1 MRHAASSV
9 PGPSKS
15 VGSRQA
21 HESADVALCP
31 RQARLRIDGE
41 LFVSWSTRNA
51 ALIAALVRRR
61 RNALHGVEVIDAAAI
76 VLLTRRRRRPV
87 SSWRFFAR
95 ARAAQARRVDEIIKE
110 ADAINQRV
118 DAVVSPPRSS
128 RTGDV
133 MTRGLLVTGRGP
145 TWLLVYRPRKIVSVK
160 SSAGY
165 SDSWSLR
172 HILRSIQRVTA
183 SLARHR
189 RDAVW
194 DKDTCTRRF
203 QVMPFRDPALFE
215 QFNCKPLNAA
225 AAPDASVPIT
235 PGETEEAPKNR
246 RLSRFN
252 EL

>member
-1 MRHAASSV
+1 MRRTSAPRLRNVSRHAVDVVRCARCIRFHDGRAHGPSSRHETDMRHAASSV

-21 HESADVALCP
+21 HHESADVALCP
-31 RQARLRIDGE
+31 RQARLRIDRE

-51 ALIAALVRRR
+51 ALIAALVQRR
-61 RNALHGVEVIDAAAI
+61 RNALHSVEVIDAAAI

-133 MTRGLLVTGRGP
+133 ITRGLLYLAISGTLPRGARGAGSG
-145 TWLLVYRPRKIVSVK
+145 LVARGSRRPR
-160 SSAGY
+160 A
-165 SDSWSLR
+165 
-172 HILRSIQRVTA
+172 
-183 SLARHR
+183 
-189 RDAVW
+189 
-194 DKDTCTRRF
+194 
-203 QVMPFRDPALFE
+203 
-215 QFNCKPLNAA
+215 KP
-225 AAPDASVPIT
+225 V
-235 PGETEEAPKNR
+235 G
-246 RLSRFN
+246 
-252 EL
+252 

>member
-51 ALIAALVRRR
+51 ALIAALVQRR

-76 VLLTRRRRRPV
+76 VLLTRRRSRPV

-95 ARAAQARRVDEIIKE
+95 ARAAQDWRVDEIIRE

-118 DAVVSPPRSS
+118 DVVVSPPRSS

-133 MTRGLLVTGRGP
+133 ITTRGLLLFG
-145 TWLLVYRPRKIVSVK
+145 
-160 SSAGY
+160 
-165 SDSWSLR
+165 DSWYASKGA
-172 HILRSIQRVTA
+172 TA
-183 SLARHR
+183 VEGLGKGLEG
-189 RDAVW
+189 V
-194 DKDTCTRRF
+194 
-203 QVMPFRDPALFE
+203 Q
-215 QFNCKPLNAA
+215 
-225 AAPDASVPIT
+225 
-235 PGETEEAPKNR
+235 R
-246 RLSRFN
+246 RL
-252 EL
+252 

>member
-1 MRHAASSV
+1 MRRTSAPRLRNVSRHAVDVVRCARCIRFHDGRAHGPSSRHETDMRHAASSV

-15 VGSRQA
+15 VGARQA
-21 HESADVALCP
+21 DESADVALCP

-51 ALIAALVRRR
+51 ALIAALVQRR

-133 MTRGLLVTGRGP
+133 ITRGLLYLAISGTLPRRGA
-145 TWLLVYRPRKIVSVK
+145 RG
-160 SSAGY
+160 AG
-165 SDSWSLR
+165 
-172 HILRSIQRVTA
+172 
-183 SLARHR
+183 
-189 RDAVW
+189 
-194 DKDTCTRRF
+194 
-203 QVMPFRDPALFE
+203 
-215 QFNCKPLNAA
+215 
-225 AAPDASVPIT
+225 
-235 PGETEEAPKNR
+235 
-246 RLSRFN
+246 
-252 EL
+252 

>member
-1 MRHAASSV
+1 MS
-9 PGPSKS
+9 
-15 VGSRQA
+15 
-21 HESADVALCP
+21 
-31 RQARLRIDGE
+31 
-41 LFVSWSTRNA
+41 
-51 ALIAALVRRR
+51 LITEWR
-61 RNALHGVEVIDAAAI
+61 
-76 VLLTRRRRRPV
+76 VLQQ
-87 SSWRFFAR
+87 S
-95 ARAAQARRVDEIIKE
+95 
-110 ADAINQRV
+110 
-118 DAVVSPPRSS
+118 
-128 RTGDV
+128 
-133 MTRGLLVTGRGP
+133 
-145 TWLLVYRPRKIVSVK
+145 RKIVSVK

-194 DKDTCTRRF
+194 DEETCTHRF
-203 QVMPFRDPALFE
+203 QVMPFRDPVLFE

-225 AAPDASVPIT
+225 ASKETVPIT

>member
-15 VGSRQA
+15 VGARQA
-21 HESADVALCP
+21 DESADVALCP

-41 LFVSWSTRNA
+41 LFVSWSTRKA
-51 ALIAALVRRR
+51 ALIAALVQRR

-133 MTRGLLVTGRGP
+133 ITRGLLYLAISGTLPRRAAMPVRVTPAVVP
-145 TWLLVYRPRKIVSVK
+145 TQTLRRAALCAAR
-160 SSAGY
+160 
-165 SDSWSLR
+165 SLR
-172 HILRSIQRVTA
+172 CALE
-183 SLARHR
+183 SLKTLERQPHREDQHTQQRHR
-189 RDAVW
+189 AGSSPGQPHHAPRTEG
-194 DKDTCTRRF
+194 KG
-203 QVMPFRDPALFE
+203 PA
-215 QFNCKPLNAA
+215 
-225 AAPDASVPIT
+225 PI
-235 PGETEEAPKNR
+235 ET
-246 RLSRFN
+246 
-252 EL
+252 